1 MRHLITFFVVLSA
14 SLFQA
19 GHGGAQSLSGS
30 RASMSRQTSQA
41 RTHDFTYMETGAR
54 VAWFVDA
61 GLLVPLS
68 GNRDYTLYDVSYPYA
83 RPAVRVFVERLSSQY
98 RATCGETLT
107 VTSLTRP
114 IREQPSNSSEDSVH
128 PTGMAVDLRVPSTR
142 ACRDWLNGV
151 LLSLEGSGVVEATRE
166 TSPPHYHVAVFPSPY
181 ETYVANL
188 GLTPHEY
195 IVQRGD
201 SLTAI
206 AERTGSS
213 VATLRAANGIRG
225 DLIRIGQALQV
236 PDSGERPAPEAESE
250 AVHRVR
256 RGESL
261 SRIARL
267 YGTTVAAITTANGLS
282 GDLIRVGQLLRVTG
296 N

>member
-1 MRHLITFFVVLSA
+1 
-14 SLFQA
+14 
-19 GHGGAQSLSGS
+19 
-30 RASMSRQTSQA
+30 
-41 RTHDFTYMETGAR
+41 
-54 VAWFVDA
+54 
-61 GLLVPLS
+61 
-68 GNRDYTLYDVSYPYA
+68 
-83 RPAVRVFVERLSSQY
+83 
-98 RATCGETLT
+98 
-107 VTSLTRP
+107 
-114 IREQPSNSSEDSVH
+114 
-128 PTGMAVDLRVPSTR
+128 
-142 ACRDWLNGV
+142 
-151 LLSLEGSGVVEATRE
+151 
-166 TSPPHYHVAVFPSPY
+166 
-181 ETYVANL
+181 
-188 GLTPHEY
+188 
-195 IVQRGD
+195 
-201 SLTAI
+201 
-206 AERTGSS
+206 